1 MKLHRITAMLW
12 NYYYSTIHS
21 ADRLFDVFYWPILDI
36 FIWGFMTH
44 FIQGLSEV
52 RLINV
57 ILGGILLWVFIW
69 RVSQDVGVY
78 LLENFWSRNVYHLFA
93 SPLKNSELAISLF
106 MVGVARSFIAFTVMA
121 TLSYILYHFQVL
133 SFNLL
138 HLSIFVFILFIFAWG
153 IGLLISSFIFRWGSR
168 MQVLAWSTIWILQ
181 PFSCV
186 FYPLSALPPWA
197 ARIAV
202 FLPTTHV
209 FEGMRASLNGLPIN
223 IPSLGYAFL
232 FSVIFLIISAWVLSL
247 AIKRSKHRGL
257 LAKPE

>member
-12 NYYYSTIHS
+12 NYYYDTIHS

-36 FIWGFMTH
+36 FIWGFMTY

-69 RVSQDVGVY
+69 RASQDIAVY
-78 LLENFWSRNVYHLFA
+78 LLENFWTRNVYHLFA
-93 SPLKNSELAISLF
+93 SPLRTSELAISLF
-106 MVGVARSFIAFTVMA
+106 IVGAVRSFVAFIVMA
-121 TLSYILYHFQVL
+121 ILSYLLYGFKVI
-133 SFNLL
+133 SFNIL
-138 HLSIFVFILFIFAWG
+138 HFSLFVLILFLFAWG

-168 MQVLAWSTIWILQ
+168 VQVLAWSIIWVIQ

-186 FYPLSALPPWA
+186 FYPLSALPLWA
-197 ARIAV
+197 AKIAV

-209 FEGMRASLNGLPIN
+209 FEGMRASLQGLAIN
-223 IPSLGYAFL
+223 YQSLAYAFL